1 MKITSLELENVKRVK
16 AVSII
21 PAPNG
26 LTVIGGKNGQGK
38 TSVLD
43 AIAWAL
49 GGESYRPSSANREGS
64 VLPPKLH
71 VVLDNGIV
79 VERTGKNSTLTV
91 TDPSGKRAG
100 QRLLDEFVEKL
111 QTTYQSYGMLGGM
124 DHTKYTKD
132 KEYKV
137 FPMGRLINVRIERYA
152 DNDEYES
159 LRKALESHYSGDRR
173 VNQVYRNQA
182 GTIMID
188 CRN

>member
-1 MKITSLELENVKRVK
+1 MKKILLI
-16 AVSII
+16 SI
-21 PAPNG
+21 
-26 LTVIGGKNGQGK
+26 L
-38 TSVLD
+38 L
-43 AIAWAL
+43 
-49 GGESYRPSSANREGS
+49 
-64 VLPPKLH
+64 
-71 VVLDNGIV
+71 VVLCGCNNIKYGELYTI
-79 VERTGKNSTLTV
+79 T
-91 TDPSGKRAG
+91 
-100 QRLLDEFVEKL
+100 DEFVEKL

-124 DHTKYTKD
+124 EYTKYTKN

-152 DNDEYES
+152 DDDEYES

>member
-1 MKITSLELENVKRVK
+1 MKKILLASILLVALCGCNNIKYGELYTIT
-16 AVSII
+16 
-21 PAPNG
+21 
-26 LTVIGGKNGQGK
+26 
-38 TSVLD
+38 
-43 AIAWAL
+43 
-49 GGESYRPSSANREGS
+49 
-64 VLPPKLH
+64 
-71 VVLDNGIV
+71 
-79 VERTGKNSTLTV
+79 
-91 TDPSGKRAG
+91 
-100 QRLLDEFVEKL
+100 DEFVEKL

-124 DHTKYTKD
+124 EYTKYTKN

-152 DNDEYES
+152 DDDEYES

>member
-1 MKITSLELENVKRVK
+1 MKK
-16 AVSII
+16 II
-21 PAPNG
+21 P
-26 LTVIGGKNGQGK
+26 LIT
-38 TSVLD
+38 
-43 AIAWAL
+43 AL
-49 GGESYRPSSANREGS
+49 FLLCGCSNIKYGELFE
-64 VLPPKLH
+64 
-71 VVLDNGIV
+71 I
-79 VERTGKNSTLTV
+79 T
-91 TDPSGKRAG
+91 
-100 QRLLDEFVEKL
+100 DEFVEKL

-152 DNDEYES
+152 DDDEYES
-159 LRKALESHYSGDRR
+159 LRKALELHYSDDSR